1 MNRVSATSTAT
12 PDPKAQRANQLRT
25 GTYNNTAIC
34 IYDGRPATTAHTGKT
49 GNRYGTCADCTD
61 ATQQLDYRQAAVYVT
76 NRIEA
81 EAVKTEDP
89 AETLGNIL
97 DALPE
102 VMPAVFQKMG
112 TAPDLAEVLRPEVTD
127 RVRALRDIY
136 HARATATGGMVE
148 IWDIIL
154 DAIRKGHQPANVTG
168 HVVGLME
175 QARAVKAGATA

>member
-1 MNRVSATSTAT
+1 MHSIAQTSTT
-12 PDPKAQRANQLRT
+12 PSTQTEQRAVQLT
-25 GTYNNTAIC
+25 SGTYNNTAVC

-81 EAVKTEDP
+81 EAVKTADP

-102 VMPAVFQKMG
+102 VMPEVFQKMG

-127 RVRALRDIY
+127 RVRSLRDIY
-136 HARATATGGMVE
+136 HARASATGGMVE
-148 IWDIIL
+148 IWDIVL
-154 DAIRKGHQPANVTG
+154 DAIRKGHEPADVTG
-168 HVVGLME
+168 HVVGLMG